1 MNQLRIKILKLIT
14 LSFLFVS
21 LILLYLETGLGVIY
35 APVFN
40 LAISSQ
46 YAIFIYLFLSALT
59 ILVIAIFI
67 LFFFK
72 IDKLYLYLIVLGL
85 LAFKPLLLNE
95 DITKNFYLTVIASF
109 IHGLSFILL
118 SYLIFQL
125 TSYTI
130 NDVIRE
136 INLRTLYTIINIVFV
151 LLYLGTTIAY
161 LWMITD
167 SEVFGSQVTNI
178 SAQAIF
184 IIFVDLLYFFKKI
197 HIKKVWIF
205 ILTTIITAI
214 VFTLLATIG
223 YLLVILI
230 YHIYIFIIISFP
242 IFYAFYIVGL
252 SLTLLIIYFIF
263 GQKSDIFLTK
273 TK

>member
-40 LAISSQ
+40 LAVSSQ
-46 YAIFIYLFLSALT
+46 YAIFIYVYLSALT
-59 ILVIAIFI
+59 LLIIAIFI

-72 IDKLYLYLIVLGL
+72 QDKLYFYLIVLGL

-95 DITKNFYLTVIASF
+95 DITRNFYLTVIASF

-125 TSYTI
+125 TSYTM
-130 NDVIRE
+130 NDVIRG
-136 INLRTLYTIINIVFV
+136 INLRALYTVINIIFV
-151 LLYLGTTIAY
+151 LLYLGITIAY

-167 SEVFGSQVTNI
+167 RAVFGSQVMNI

-184 IIFVDLLYFFKKI
+184 VIFVNLLYFFKKM

-214 VFTLLATIG
+214 TFTLLATLG

-230 YHIYIFIIISFP
+230 YHIYTFAIISFP

-252 SLTLLIIYFIF
+252 SLTLLILYFIF
-263 GQKSDIFLTK
+263 GQKIDIFLTK
-273 TK
+273 NK

>member
-59 ILVIAIFI
+59 LLVIAIFI

-130 NDVIRE
+130 NDVVRE
-136 INLRTLYTIINIVFV
+136 INLRALYTIINIVFV

-167 SEVFGSQVTNI
+167 SEVFGSQVMNI

-205 ILTTIITAI
+205 TLTTIITAI
-214 VFTLLATIG
+214 VFTLLATLG

-252 SLTLLIIYFIF
+252 SLTLLILYFIF

-273 TK
+273 IK